1 MVSGYDKTP
10 PDRSQQ
16 AHRLGLPLVGIG
28 AIAVIVA
35 LIVGLWMR

>member
-10 PDRSQQ
+10 PDRKQQ
-16 AHRLGLPLVGIG
+16 PHRIGLPLAGIG
-28 AIAVIVA
+28 VIAVIIA